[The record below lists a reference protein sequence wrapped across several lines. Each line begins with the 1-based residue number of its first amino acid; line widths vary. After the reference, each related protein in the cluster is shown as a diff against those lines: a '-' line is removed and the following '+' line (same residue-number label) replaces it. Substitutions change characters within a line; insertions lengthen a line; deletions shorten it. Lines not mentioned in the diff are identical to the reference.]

1 MHANTSSRRYASA
14 VMEIALEKK
23 QLEAWRNG
31 LKKLAQVMQEP
42 EIHPILDNPGVPFNL
57 KKQLLEERLGDQ
69 GQMVLN
75 LAWLLTARGKTHL
88 AGQIA
93 ADYEYLLNQ
102 HYGLQPA
109 EVITAVPLDD
119 AEKERLV
126 KYLSDVTG
134 KKVLVSARVDP
145 GIIGGMVAR
154 AGDQLID
161 GSIRSKLAN
170 LKRSLI

>member
-1 MHANTSSRRYASA
+1 LRTSTSSRRYAEA
-14 VMEIALEKK
+14 VIEIALEKQ
-23 QLEAWRNG
+23 QLEAWRNS
-31 LKKLAQVMQEP
+31 LKKLAQVTQAP
-42 EIHPILDNPGVPFNL
+42 ETHAILENPKVPFTL
-57 KKQLLEERLGDQ
+57 KQQLLKERLGNQD
-69 GQMVLN
+69 QMVLN
-75 LAWLLTARGKTHL
+75 LAWLLAARGKTQL

-93 ADYEYLLNQ
+93 ADYEDLLNQ

-109 EVITAVPLDD
+109 EVTTAVSLDD

-126 KYLSDVTG
+126 KYLSDATG
-134 KKVLVSARVDP
+134 KKVMVSVRVAP
-145 GIIGGMVAR
+145 GIIGGIVAR